1 MTVIQMKH
9 VEITHLNII
18 RWLKFDSRMEQIFPL
33 FAMLQKSIDTA
44 FLCCMHILKK
54 IFGD

>member
-44 FLCCMHILKK
+44 FLCCMHI
-54 IFGD
+54 